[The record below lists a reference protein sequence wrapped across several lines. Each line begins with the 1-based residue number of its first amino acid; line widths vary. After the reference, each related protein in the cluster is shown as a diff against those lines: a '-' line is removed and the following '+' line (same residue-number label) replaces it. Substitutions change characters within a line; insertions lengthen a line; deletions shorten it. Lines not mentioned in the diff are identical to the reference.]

1 MSTDV
6 NVQESEK
13 NMIPQYSK
21 VSLIQANQYTSTV
34 LNGKSTYTIQN
45 GLIIA

>member
-21 VSLIQANQYTSTV
+21 VS
-34 LNGKSTYTIQN
+34 
-45 GLIIA
+45 